1 MAATHCHL
9 ACFQETKLA
18 AIDGAFA
25 SFLGGYKHNR
35 FAFKPANSTRGG
47 ILLLWNDNYI
57 DLQDIVV
64 RRFSVTATVSIHEC
78 GTTFL
83 LTVVYGPPRDSL
95 KQAFLRELKNSKP
108 VDASAWLVLGDFN
121 LIYCARDKNN
131 RNLNLRRMRQF
142 RAALSFCELREI
154 HLQNRKFTWSN
165 ERRRPTLARL
175 DRVFCNERWDLTFE
189 QHGLQA
195 LATSLSD
202 HYPLV
207 LSSLAGPRRP
217 RPFRFEN
224 FWIKI
229 PGFYDEVRV
238 VWKRSSPHSQPIRI
252 LHHKLSSTASH
263 LRRWSQSILSDA
275 KKKLFMALEVI
286 KRLDIAQES
295 RDLSD
300 AKLALRHGLKRRVV
314 GLAVIERARKKQAS
328 RITNLR
334 EGDANTKFFHQ
345 KVIARRR
352 KNIIQCLHHQGG
364 WATSHEDKAS
374 LVHN

>member
-83 LTVVYGPPRDSL
+83 LTVVYGPARDSL

-175 DRVFCNERWDLTFE
+175 DRVFCNEHWDLTFE
-189 QHGLQA
+189 QHGLQE
-195 LATSLSD
+195 LVTSLSD
-202 HYPLV
+202 HCPLV
-207 LSSLAGPRRP
+207 LSSLASPRGRGLFGL
-217 RPFRFEN
+217 RTSGSKSWVFTTRC
-224 FWIKI
+224 
-229 PGFYDEVRV
+229 VRYGKEARHTHNRSAFFTTNSLLRQAV
-238 VWKRSSPHSQPIRI
+238 CVGGVSPYSLMQKRSCSWHWR
-252 LHHKLSSTASH
+252 
-263 LRRWSQSILSDA
+263 
-275 KKKLFMALEVI
+275 
-286 KRLDIAQES
+286 
-295 RDLSD
+295 
-300 AKLALRHGLKRRVV
+300 
-314 GLAVIERARKKQAS
+314 
-328 RITNLR
+328 
-334 EGDANTKFFHQ
+334 
-345 KVIARRR
+345 
-352 KNIIQCLHHQGG
+352 
-364 WATSHEDKAS
+364 
-374 LVHN
+374 